1 MRVNIVFG
9 KLRPI
14 KNKGQGVVE
23 YSGALVIAV
32 AVVVAG
38 LLVAPPNLS
47 ELFNTIYAS
56 MTTLLLS
63 HLS

>member
-1 MRVNIVFG
+1 MFG
-9 KLRPI
+9 KLKRSY
-14 KNKGQGVVE
+14 KGQGVVE

-38 LLVAPPNLS
+38 LIVAPPNLS
-47 ELFNTIYAS
+47 ELFETIYAS
-56 MTTLLLS
+56 TTTMLLS

>member
-1 MRVNIVFG
+1 MN
-9 KLRPI
+9 
-14 KNKGQGVVE
+14 NKGQGVVE

-47 ELFNTIYAS
+47 ELFNSIYAS